1 MAYTFRRASKAML
14 ATSSTTG
21 AAFLATGLSDIMP
34 ISSFGFFAGLLIPMN
49 FILVI
54 TYYPASLMVYEYY
67 FRDICANK
75 IFNSCNKKKEKISRK
90 DEEH

>member
-1 MAYTFRRASKAML
+1 MAYTFKRASKAML

-34 ISSFGFFAGLLIPMN
+34 ISSFGIFAGILIPMN
-49 FILVI
+49 FLLVI

-67 FRDICANK
+67 FKNMC
-75 IFNSCNKKKEKISRK
+75 SKKAK
-90 DEEH
+90 